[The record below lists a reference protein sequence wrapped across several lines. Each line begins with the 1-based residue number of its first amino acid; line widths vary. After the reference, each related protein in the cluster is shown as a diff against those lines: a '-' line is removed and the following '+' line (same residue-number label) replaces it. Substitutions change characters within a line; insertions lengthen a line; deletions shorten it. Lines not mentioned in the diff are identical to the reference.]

1 MALAALLRRV
11 EAWVAEKGL
20 YAIRFQLDGRWYV
33 MESGEAAWAL
43 ERPET
48 AGSLRGHPD
57 AAH

>member
-33 MESGEAAWAL
+33 LVSGEATWAL
-43 ERPET
+43 ELPE
-48 AGSLRGHPD
+48 AASSLRGRLD
-57 AAH
+57 AAR